1 MRTVISAEQQQIP
14 WMVEDA
20 NIIGSC
26 VHCGMCT
33 ATCPTF
39 VLLGDELDSPRG
51 RIYLIKS
58 LLEANEPASRD
69 FVTHIDR
76 CLSCL
81 SCRTTCPSEVDYMR
95 LVDHARAHIDE
106 TYQRPWRDQLIRGFL
121 AAILPY
127 PKRLRRVFALG
138 ILVRPPALL
147 LMRLLPPSLM
157 PARIRAGLRLLP
169 RSLPR
174 VEEPT
179 AASPAKG
186 SKPRMRVTIL
196 AGCAQSVLAPEIN
209 RAAASLLAKLG
220 CEVLTVPAS
229 GCCGALT
236 HHLGREAESQT
247 IMRRLIDDWWPL
259 TQSAGGLDRIVITT
273 SGCGTVVKD
282 WGYLLKDDP
291 NYADKARHLASL
303 TRDVTEVISELCP
316 DGRLPLVK
324 ERPADLP
331 QRIAYHSACSLQHGQ
346 EIKDGPARLLTAAG
360 FTVTP
365 VAESHLCCGSAGT
378 YNLLQPVIAEQLRD
392 RKIGNILAGKPDAI
406 AAGNLG
412 CMTQLAS
419 ATDLPIYHIVKL
431 LDRVID

>member
-1 MRTVISAEQQQIP
+1 MRTIISEAQKQIP

-20 NIIGSC
+20 EIIGSC

-58 LLEANEPASRD
+58 LLEADEPASVD

-95 LVDHARAHIDE
+95 LIDHARVHIE
-106 TYQRPWRDQLIRGFL
+106 ESYRRPWHDRLVRGLL

-127 PKRLRRVFALG
+127 PKRLRRLFRLG
-138 ILVRPPALL
+138 LVVRPLL
-147 LMRLLPPSLM
+147 RLLPSFLI
-157 PARIRAGLRLLP
+157 PAQIRAGLKLLP
-169 RSLPR
+169 QSLPR
-174 VEEPT
+174 PEVPT
-179 AASPAKG
+179 AARPAKTAQ
-186 SKPRMRVTIL
+186 PLLRVTIL

-220 CEVLTVPAS
+220 CEVLTVPES

-236 HHLGREAESQT
+236 HHLGRETESLHS
-247 IMRRLIDDWWPL
+247 MRRLIDNWWPL
-259 TQSAGGLDRIVITT
+259 VEAAGGLDRIVITT

-282 WGYLLKDDP
+282 WGYLLRDDP
-291 NYADKARHLASL
+291 TYAEKARHLASL
-303 TRDVTEVISELCP
+303 TRDVTEVIGELCP
-316 DGRLPLVK
+316 DGTLPLIAS
-324 ERPADLP
+324 RPQDLP

-346 EIKDGPARLLTAAG
+346 GIKEAPARLLIAAG

-378 YNLLQPVIAEQLRD
+378 YNLLQPKIAEQLRD
-392 RKIGNILAGKPDAI
+392 RKIANIVASQPQAI

-412 CMTQLAS
+412 CMTQLATGS
-419 ATDLPIYHIVKL
+419 DLPIFHTVQL
-431 LDRVID
+431 LDRVVG